1 MILLALSD
9 VAREV
14 DHAFK
19 IIGWIC
25 LLLLVGIVIF
35 THLPQTPEA
44 IANHYFS
51 VYL

>member
-1 MILLALSD
+1 MLDKNYYLAIFAIATIFEKSLM
-9 VAREV
+9 V
-14 DHAFK
+14 D
-19 IIGWIC
+19 
-25 LLLLVGIVIF
+25 IVIF